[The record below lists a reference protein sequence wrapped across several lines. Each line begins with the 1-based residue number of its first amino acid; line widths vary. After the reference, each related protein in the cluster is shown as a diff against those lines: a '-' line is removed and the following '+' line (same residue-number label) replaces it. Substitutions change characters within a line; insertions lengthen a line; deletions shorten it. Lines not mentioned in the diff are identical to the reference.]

1 MKTFLIAVALT
12 GLTVTAYGQQPMP
25 SPRELTPYPET
36 VTVSGTARTSVTPDR
51 FSFTAGV
58 QTVAATVDEAV
69 TENNAKVAAVI
80 AALRRAGAGEKDI
93 RTSSFGIHPQQDYT
107 QGRMPRILG
116 YQVSN
121 NVTVTRTNVGEA
133 GKLLQA
139 AIAAGVNTSSGLN
152 FEVSDPTRGRDEG
165 LRNAFEDARSKA
177 ALLAKAS
184 GRTLGR
190 AIQISEG
197 AQMVPNPPFPPGVMR
212 AQAMSADS
220 PVPVESGVQ
229 ELSFTV
235 SAVFEL
241 R

>member
-1 MKTFLIAVALT
+1 MKTFLIAAALT
-12 GLTVTAYGQQPMP
+12 GISAAAFAQQPMP
-25 SPRELTPYPET
+25 SPREMAPYPET
-36 VTVSGTARTSVTPDR
+36 VSVSGTARTSVTPDR

-58 QTVAATVDEAV
+58 QTVAPTVDEAV
-69 TENNAKVAAVI
+69 NENNAKVAAVI
-80 AALRRAGAGEKDI
+80 AALRKAGAGEKDI
-93 RTSSFGIHPQQDYT
+93 RTSNFAIFPQQDYT
-107 QGRMPRILG
+107 QGKMPRILG

-139 AIAAGVNTSSGLN
+139 AIAAGVNTTSGLN

-165 LRNAFEDARSKA
+165 LRNAFDDARSKA
-177 ALLAKAS
+177 ALLAKAA

-197 AQMVPNPPFPPGVMR
+197 AQTFPHQPMPPGVMR
-212 AQAMSADS
+212 AQAMSVSD
-220 PVPVESGVQ
+220 VPVESGVQ

-235 SAVFEL
+235 SAIFEL

>member
-12 GLTVTAYGQQPMP
+12 AVTTSSFGQQPMP
-25 SPRELTPYPET
+25 SPREMTPFPET
-36 VTVSGTARTSVTPDR
+36 VTVSGTSRTSVTPDR

-58 QTVAATVDEAV
+58 QTVSTTVDQAV
-69 TENNAKVAAVI
+69 NENNAKVAAVV
-80 AALRRAGAGEKDI
+80 AALRKAGAGEKDI
-93 RTSSFGIHPQQDYT
+93 RTSNFSIFPQQDYT
-107 QGRMPRILG
+107 QGKMPRILG

-139 AIAAGVNTSSGLN
+139 AIAAGVNTTSGLN

-165 LRNAFEDARSKA
+165 LRNAFDDARSKA
-177 ALLAKAS
+177 ALLAKAA

-197 AQMVPNPPFPPGVMR
+197 AQLNQQPPYPMGVMR
-212 AQAMSADS
+212 AQAASAVSD
-220 PVPVESGVQ
+220 VPVESGAQ

>member
-12 GLTVTAYGQQPMP
+12 GITAASWAQQPTP
-25 SPRELTPYPET
+25 SPRELTPFPET
-36 VTVSGTARTSVTPDR
+36 ITVSGTAQTSVTPDR

-69 TENNAKVAAVI
+69 NQNNAKVAAVI
-80 AALRRAGAGEKDI
+80 AALRKAGAGERDV
-93 RTSSFGIHPQQDYT
+93 RTSNFAIFPQQDHT
-107 QGRMPRILG
+107 QGQMPRILG

-139 AIAAGVNTSSGLN
+139 AIAAGVNTASGLN

-165 LRNAFEDARSKA
+165 LRNAFDDARSKA
-177 ALLAKAS
+177 ALLAKAA

-197 AQMVPNPPFPPGVMR
+197 AQLSQQPPYPMPGMMR
-212 AQAMSADS
+212 AQAASISD
-220 PVPVESGVQ
+220 VPVESGAQ
-229 ELSFTV
+229 QLSFTV
-235 SAVFEL
+235 TAVFEL